1 MAETQAFV
9 RRPAWVEVPGDVE
22 TPTTNPSL
30 ELERLIARIEDDLR
44 TAEIALN
51 AIRVDLCGVRGA
63 LNLPYSPGR
72 KP

>member
-9 RRPAWVEVPGDVE
+9 RRPAWVEVPGDAE
-22 TPTTNPSL
+22 TPPRDPSL

-51 AIRVDLCGVRGA
+51 GIRVDLCEVRGA
-63 LNLPYSPGR
+63 LNLPYVQRRVP
-72 KP
+72 